1 MQKYKG
7 FATAMARRYWVVVA
21 LVASVLHSS
30 ISLLFT
36 GGFARVARPPKTQRH
51 ALDAEGL
58 ASFASFSVLA
68 GMDWQEGGWPLI
80 SILNIAF
87 LKMLEY
93 SCLFE
98 VASLLGRWPG
108 FFVFFARLSH
118 PIGLGWL
125 AAPCRA

>member
-21 LVASVLHSS
+21 LLASVLHSS

-36 GGFARVARPPKTQRH
+36 GGFARVARPQKTQRH

-68 GMDWQEGGWPLI
+68 GMDWQEGG
-80 SILNIAF
+80 N
-87 LKMLEY
+87 
-93 SCLFE
+93 
-98 VASLLGRWPG
+98 
-108 FFVFFARLSH
+108 RL
-118 PIGLGWL
+118 
-125 AAPCRA
+125 